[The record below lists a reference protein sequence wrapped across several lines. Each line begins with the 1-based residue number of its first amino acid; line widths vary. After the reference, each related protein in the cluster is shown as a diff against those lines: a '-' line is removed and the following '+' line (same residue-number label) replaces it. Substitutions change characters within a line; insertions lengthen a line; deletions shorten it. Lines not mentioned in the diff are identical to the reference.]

1 MNFCRSKVWCLTA
14 PRHWTAKWR
23 QVLVL
28 ELKITTA
35 ALVYGLGAV
44 FICNS
49 KQPLV
54 LIVVLGSDVQLSN
67 QEAGRW
73 DAA

>member
-1 MNFCRSKVWCLTA
+1 MALRRWM
-14 PRHWTAKWR
+14 AKWR

-35 ALVYGLGAV
+35 TLVYGFGDV
-44 FICNS
+44 FISNS

-54 LIVVLGSDVQLSN
+54 LIAFL
-67 QEAGRW
+67 E
-73 DAA
+73 

>member
-1 MNFCRSKVWCLTA
+1 M
-14 PRHWTAKWR
+14 AKWR

-35 ALVYGLGAV
+35 ALVYGFGTAL
-44 FICNS
+44 ICNS